1 VIGWWLS
8 SNFPLRAGAVSD
20 RTFLE
25 EISIRSIGVI
35 EHSTLEIS
43 PGLTVLTGE
52 TGAGKTMIL
61 TALNLILGGKSDSSL
76 VRKGSERLVASGS
89 FSVPKSLQD
98 SFEEHGLQVE
108 DGQLILTRTVN
119 ADGKSKATSN
129 AISVPSSALAAASE
143 NLVEV
148 HAQAANLNMTKAA
161 KQRDLLDRFG
171 GKELHSALVKYQ
183 SELANYHEL
192 KSRIT
197 AMKKSIDSRD
207 AQLSEL
213 REFAAVM
220 GKLKLERGELQEI
233 TTEIGR
239 LSSVEDLRMAA
250 QNASSVIE
258 EEESG
263 SLTTLG
269 ITRKSLDSVRAKDP
283 QIEELYQ
290 RVSEAFFLVDD
301 AKGVLASY
309 LANLE
314 ADPARLD
321 YLNARKAEINA
332 LIKKHGGS
340 QSSDDELIALIERFE
355 SSKNA
360 IADLEGGDERLKEL
374 ESELIGIKKK
384 LVAAAKSLTSIRSEN
399 AGKLS
404 KEVTKEIQQ
413 LSMPH
418 TSFHCQVQSA
428 DYSALKESDFTALG
442 CDEITMLIQSHK
454 DGPLV
459 PLAKGASGGEMS
471 RVMLALEVVLAATHP
486 VGTYVFDEVDA
497 GVGGKAAIEVGRR
510 LHALSQHAQ
519 VIVVTHLPQVA
530 AWADSHFVVTKNSDG
545 SVTESNVRKVV
556 KEDRVEEI
564 ARMLAGMESSTS
576 AREHATELLELPL
589 SKR

>member
-1 VIGWWLS
+1 M
-8 SNFPLRAGAVSD
+8 SD

-98 SFEEHGLQVE
+98 SFEESGLQIE

-129 AISVPSSALAAASE
+129 AIAVPFSVLAAASE

-148 HAQAANLNMTKAA
+148 HAQAANLNMTKSA

-171 GKELHSALVKYQ
+171 GKELNNALEHYQ
-183 SELANYHEL
+183 SELANYHDL
-192 KSRIT
+192 KSRIS

-207 AQLSEL
+207 AQLVEL
-213 REFAAVM
+213 REFANVM

-239 LSSVEDLRMAA
+239 LSSVEDLRLAA
-250 QNASSVIE
+250 QSASSVIE

-269 ITRKSLDSVRAKDP
+269 IIRKSLDSFRAKDP

-290 RVSEAFFLVDD
+290 KLSEAFFLVAD
-301 AKGVLASY
+301 AKAVLASY
-309 LANLE
+309 ISNLE
-314 ADPARLD
+314 ADPVRLD
-321 YLNARKAEINA
+321 YLNSRKAEINA
-332 LIKKHGGS
+332 LIKKYGGS
-340 QSSDDELIALIERFE
+340 QSADDELVALIERFE
-355 SSKNA
+355 SSKNS

-374 ESELIGIKKK
+374 ESELVGIKKK
-384 LVAAAKSLTSIRSEN
+384 LVLAAKSLTSIRSEK
-399 AGKLS
+399 ATKLS
-404 KEVTKEIQQ
+404 KEVTAEIQQ

-418 TSFHCQVQSA
+418 TSFHCQVNSA
-428 DYSALKESDFTALG
+428 DYNALKESDFTALG
-442 CDEITMLIQSHK
+442 CDEIAMLIQGHK

-471 RVMLALEVVLAATHP
+471 RVMLGLEVVLAATHP

-576 AREHATELLELPL
+576 AREHATELLELPM
-589 SKR
+589 SRR

>member
-1 VIGWWLS
+1 M
-8 SNFPLRAGAVSD
+8 SD

-76 VRKGSERLVASGS
+76 VRKGSERLVASGC

-171 GKELHSALVKYQ
+171 GKELHAALVNYQ
-183 SELANYHEL
+183 SELANYQEL
-192 KSRIT
+192 KSRIS

-220 GKLKLERGELQEI
+220 SKLKLKRGELQEI
-233 TTEIGR
+233 TTEIAR
-239 LSSVEDLRMAA
+239 LSSVEDLRLAA

-290 RVSEAFFLVDD
+290 KVSEAFFLVDD
-301 AKGVLASY
+301 AKSVLASY
-309 LANLE
+309 IANIE

-332 LIKKHGGS
+332 LIKKYAGT
-340 QSSDDELIALIERFE
+340 QSGDGELVSLIERFE

-374 ESELIGIKKK
+374 ETEFVGIKKK
-384 LVAAAKSLTSIRSEN
+384 LVAAAKSLTSIRSDS
-399 AGKLS
+399 ATKLS

-428 DYSALKESDFTALG
+428 DYNALKESDFTALG
-442 CDEITMLIQSHK
+442 CDEIAMLIQGHK

-576 AREHATELLELPL
+576 AREHATELLGLPL

>member
-1 VIGWWLS
+1 
-8 SNFPLRAGAVSD
+8 VSD

-89 FSVPKSLQD
+89 FSVPNSLKD
-98 SFEEHGLQVE
+98 SFEENGLQVE

-148 HAQAANLNMTKAA
+148 HAQAANLNMTKAS

-171 GKELHSALVKYQ
+171 GKELHDALVSYQ
-183 SELANYHEL
+183 GELANYHEL
-192 KSRIT
+192 KSRIF
-197 AMKKSIDSRD
+197 AMKKSIDSKD
-207 AQLSEL
+207 AQLVEL

-233 TTEIGR
+233 TSEIAR

-269 ITRKSLDSVRAKDP
+269 IIRKSLDSVRAKDP

-290 RVSEAFFLVDD
+290 KVSEAFFLVDD

-309 LANLE
+309 IVNLE

-321 YLNARKAEINA
+321 YLNSRKAEINA
-332 LIKKHGGS
+332 LIKKYGGS
-340 QSSDDELIALIERFE
+340 KSADDELVSLIERFE

-360 IADLEGGDERLKEL
+360 IADLEGGDERLREL
-374 ESELIGIKKK
+374 ETELVGIKKR
-384 LVAAAKSLTSIRSEN
+384 LVIAAKSLTSIRSES
-399 AGKLS
+399 AAKLS

-413 LSMPH
+413 LSMPY

-428 DYSALKESDFTALG
+428 DYNSLKESDFTALG
-442 CDEITMLIQSHK
+442 CDEIAMLIQGHK

>member
-1 VIGWWLS
+1 M
-8 SNFPLRAGAVSD
+8 SD

-35 EHSTLEIS
+35 EHSTIEIS

-89 FSVPKSLQD
+89 FSVPKSLHS
-98 SFEEHGLQVE
+98 SFEENGLQIE

-129 AISVPSSALAAASE
+129 AIAVPSSVLAAASE

-148 HAQAANLNMTKAA
+148 HAQAANLNMTKSA

-171 GKELHSALVKYQ
+171 GKALNSALMNYQ
-183 SELANYHEL
+183 SELANYHDL
-192 KSRIT
+192 KSRIS

-207 AQLSEL
+207 AQLVEL

-239 LSSVEDLRMAA
+239 LSSVEDLRLAA
-250 QNASSVIE
+250 QSASSVIE

-283 QIEELYQ
+283 QIDDLYQ

-301 AKGVLASY
+301 AKSVLASY
-309 LANLE
+309 ISNLE
-314 ADPARLD
+314 ADPARLE
-321 YLNARKAEINA
+321 YLNSRKAEINA
-332 LIKKHGGS
+332 LIKKYGS
-340 QSSDDELIALIERFE
+340 SQPADDELIALIERFE
-355 SSKNA
+355 SSKNS

-374 ESELIGIKKK
+374 ESELAGIKKK
-384 LVAAAKSLTSIRSEN
+384 LVTSAKSLTSIRTEN
-399 AGKLS
+399 AAQLS
-404 KEVTKEIQQ
+404 QEVTKEIQQ

-418 TSFHCQVQSA
+418 TSFHCQVNSA
-428 DYSALKESDFTALG
+428 DYNALKESDFTALG
-442 CDEITMLIQSHK
+442 CDEIVMLIQGHK

-510 LHALSQHAQ
+510 LHALSKHAQ

-545 SVTESNVRKVV
+545 SVTESNVTKVV
-556 KEDRVEEI
+556 KEDRIEEI
-564 ARMLAGMESSTS
+564 ARMLAGMESSVS

-589 SKR
+589 LKR

>member
-1 VIGWWLS
+1 M
-8 SNFPLRAGAVSD
+8 SD

-98 SFEEHGLQVE
+98 SFEENGLQVE

-171 GKELHSALVKYQ
+171 GKELHGALVNYQ
-183 SELANYHEL
+183 NELANYHEL
-192 KSRIT
+192 KSRIS

-207 AQLSEL
+207 AQLIEL

-239 LSSVEDLRMAA
+239 LSSVEDLRLAA

-290 RVSEAFFLVDD
+290 KVSEAFFLLDD

-309 LANLE
+309 IANLE

-332 LIKKHGGS
+332 LIKKFGGS
-340 QSSDDELIALIERFE
+340 QSADDELVVLIERFE

-374 ESELIGIKKK
+374 ETELVGIKKK
-384 LVAAAKSLTSIRSEN
+384 LVAAAKSLTSVRSEN
-399 AGKLS
+399 AAKLS

-428 DYSALKESDFTALG
+428 DYNALKESDFTALG
-442 CDEITMLIQSHK
+442 CDEIAMLIQGHK

>member
-1 VIGWWLS
+1 
-8 SNFPLRAGAVSD
+8 
-20 RTFLE
+20 
-25 EISIRSIGVI
+25 
-35 EHSTLEIS
+35 
-43 PGLTVLTGE
+43 
-52 TGAGKTMIL
+52 
-61 TALNLILGGKSDSSL
+61 

-89 FSVPKSLQD
+89 FSVPNSLKD
-98 SFEEHGLQVE
+98 SFEENGLQVE

-148 HAQAANLNMTKAA
+148 HAQAANLNMTKAS

-171 GKELHSALVKYQ
+171 GKELHDALVSYQ
-183 SELANYHEL
+183 GELANYHEL
-192 KSRIT
+192 KSRIF
-197 AMKKSIDSRD
+197 AMKKSIDSKD
-207 AQLSEL
+207 AQLVEL

-233 TTEIGR
+233 TSEIAR

-269 ITRKSLDSVRAKDP
+269 IIRKSLDSVRAKDP

-290 RVSEAFFLVDD
+290 KVSEAFFLVDD

-309 LANLE
+309 IANLE

-321 YLNARKAEINA
+321 YLNSRKAEINA
-332 LIKKHGGS
+332 LIKKYGGS
-340 QSSDDELIALIERFE
+340 KSADDELVSLIERFE

-360 IADLEGGDERLKEL
+360 IADLEGGDERLREL
-374 ESELIGIKKK
+374 ETELVGIKKR
-384 LVAAAKSLTSIRSEN
+384 LVIAAKSLTSIRSES
-399 AGKLS
+399 AAKLS

-413 LSMPH
+413 LSMPY

-428 DYSALKESDFTALG
+428 DYNSLKESDFTALG
-442 CDEITMLIQSHK
+442 CDEIAMLIQGHK

>member
-1 VIGWWLS
+1 M
-8 SNFPLRAGAVSD
+8 SD

-35 EHSTLEIS
+35 EHSILEIS

-89 FSVPKSLQD
+89 FSVPKSLHA
-98 SFEEHGLQVE
+98 SFEEAGLEVE

-129 AISVPSSALAAASE
+129 AIAVPSSVLAAASE

-171 GKELHSALVKYQ
+171 GKELNSALMNYQ

-192 KSRIT
+192 KSRIS

-213 REFAAVM
+213 REFATVM
-220 GKLKLERGELQEI
+220 GKLKLERGELQQI

-239 LSSVEDLRMAA
+239 LSSVEDLRLAA
-250 QNASSVIE
+250 QSASSVIE

-269 ITRKSLDSVRAKDP
+269 IARKSLDLVRAKDP
-283 QIEELYQ
+283 QIEELHQ
-290 RVSEAFFLVDD
+290 KVSEAFFLVDD

-309 LANLE
+309 ISNLE

-321 YLNARKAEINA
+321 YLNSRKAEINA
-332 LIKKHGGS
+332 LIKKYGGS
-340 QSSDDELIALIERFE
+340 QSADDELIALIERFE

-374 ESELIGIKKK
+374 ETELSGIKKK
-384 LVAAAKSLTSIRSEN
+384 LVTTAKLLTSIRTQS

-404 KEVTKEIQQ
+404 EQVTKEIQQ

-418 TSFHCQVQSA
+418 TSFHCQLESA
-428 DYSALKESDFTALG
+428 DYNALKESDFSALG
-442 CDEITMLIQSHK
+442 CDEIAMLIRGHK

-510 LHALSQHAQ
+510 LHALSEHAQ

-556 KEDRVEEI
+556 KEDRIEEI

-589 SKR
+589 AKR